1 MKNKIKVVFVIN
13 TITHYQLQFFNF
25 LKRFLDIR
33 VLFHSKNH
41 KNYEFSYQRKN
52 FIYFIEDYKNKN
64 HLIKKIVKDFKPKFL
79 ILGGY
84 KLKYNSIIIK
94 FLKNLRIKYLY
105 WLERFDKDKKI
116 KLKIIQLFI
125 RNILFKADGILSVGK
140 EAESFYKQ
148 YNKNTFNLPYSI
160 EINKLNKKKYFN
172 NNKINFLFV
181 GQLIKRKGLDL
192 LLNAISNLNPQMQN
206 KIFFTIIGNGELS
219 KEIKFLENTRDNVK
233 YYSFQSINK
242 LNKFYFCNDVLLF
255 PSRFDGWGVVPM
267 EAMSNGMLVISSK
280 NCGVNELIK
289 KNKGNIIIDSNT
301 EDLTGAIIKC
311 IKNKSYIKEFG
322 SVNKNLII
330 NSIYNVKN
338 SSKLFS
344 EYLNKYDNRD

>member
-1 MKNKIKVVFVIN
+1 MGNKIKVVFIIN
-13 TITHYQLQFFNF
+13 TITHYQLQFLNF
-25 LKRFLDIR
+25 LRKFLDIR
-33 VLFHSKNH
+33 VLFYSKNH

-52 FIYFIEDYKNKN
+52 FIYLIEEYKNKN
-64 HLIKKIVKDFKPKFL
+64 LFIKKIINDFKPKFL

-94 FLKNLRIKYLY
+94 FIKNLRIRYLY

-140 EAESFYKQ
+140 EAERFYKQ
-148 YNKNTFNLPYSI
+148 YNKNTCNLPYSI

-192 LLNAISNLNPQMQN
+192 VLNVINNLNTETQN
-206 KIFFTIIGNGELS
+206 KIFFTIVGNGKLS
-219 KEIKFLENTRDNVK
+219 KEIKFLEHTKRNVK
-233 YYSFQSINK
+233 YYSFQNINK
-242 LNKFYFCNDVLLF
+242 LNKLYLRNDVLLF

-267 EAMSNGMLVISSK
+267 EAMSNAMLIISSK
-280 NCGVNELIK
+280 NCGANEIIK
-289 KNKGNIIIDSNT
+289 KNKGNIIISSNT
-301 EDLTGAIIKC
+301 KDLTGAIIKC
-311 IKNKSYIKEFG
+311 VKKKSSIKRLGIINR
-322 SVNKNLII
+322 NLII

-338 SSKLFS
+338 SSKLLS
-344 EYLNKYDNRD
+344 EYLNKYDNRN

>member
-1 MKNKIKVVFVIN
+1 MRNKIKVVFVIN
-13 TITHYQLQFFNF
+13 TITHYQLQFFDSLKKF
-25 LKRFLDIR
+25 LNII
-33 VLFHSKNH
+33 VLFHSKKY
-41 KNYEFSYQRKN
+41 KNYQFSNPKKK
-52 FIYFIEDYKNKN
+52 FIYFIEDYKNKKIF
-64 HLIKKIVKDFKPKFL
+64 LKKIIKIFKPKFL

-84 KLKYNSIIIK
+84 KLNYNSTIIK
-94 FLKNLRIKYLY
+94 FLKNSKIKYLY
-105 WLERFDKDKKI
+105 WLERFDKDRKI
-116 KLKIIQLFI
+116 KLQIILFFI

-140 EAESFYKQ
+140 EAKSFYKQ

-192 LLNAISNLNPQMQN
+192 VLNAINNLNPQMQN

-219 KEIKFLENTRDNVK
+219 KEIKILENTRDNVK

-242 LNKFYFCNDVLLF
+242 LNKFYLCNDVLLF

-267 EAMSNGMLVISSK
+267 EAMSNAMLIISSK
-280 NCGVNELIK
+280 NCGANEIIK
-289 KNKGNIIIDSNT
+289 KNKGNIIISSNT
-301 EDLTGAIIKC
+301 KDLTGAIIKC
-311 IKNKSYIKEFG
+311 VKKKSSIKRLGIINR
-322 SVNKNLII
+322 NLII

-338 SSKLFS
+338 SSRLLS
-344 EYLNKYDNRD
+344 EYLNKYDNRN

>member
-1 MKNKIKVVFVIN
+1 MRNKIKVVFVIN

-64 HLIKKIVKDFKPKFL
+64 HFIKKIIKDFKPKFL

-94 FLKNLRIKYLY
+94 FLKNLRIKYFY

-140 EAESFYKQ
+140 EAERFYKQ
-148 YNKNTFNLPYSI
+148 YNKSTFNLPYSI

-192 LLNAISNLNPQMQN
+192 VLNVINNLNPEMQN
-206 KIFFTIIGNGELS
+206 KVFFTIIGNGELS
-219 KEIKFLENTRDNVK
+219 KEIKILENTKDYVK
-233 YYSFQSINK
+233 YYSFQTINK
-242 LNKFYFCNDVLLF
+242 LNKFYLCNDVLLF

-267 EAMSNGMLVISSK
+267 EAMSNAMLVISSK
-280 NCGVNELIK
+280 NCGVNEIIK
-289 KNKGNIIIDSNT
+289 KNKGNMIIDSNT
-301 EDLTGAIIKC
+301 KDLTSAIIKC
-311 IKNKSYIKEFG
+311 IKNKSYIEKFG
-322 SVNKNLII
+322 TVNRELII

-338 SSKLFS
+338 SSKLLS
-344 EYLNKYDNRD
+344 KYLDEYDHRS

>member
-1 MKNKIKVVFVIN
+1 MRNKIKVVFVIN

-25 LKRFLDIR
+25 LRRFLDIR
-33 VLFHSKNH
+33 VLFYSKNH
-41 KNYEFSYQRKN
+41 KNYKFFYQKKN

-64 HLIKKIVKDFKPKFL
+64 FFIKKIIKDFKPKFL

-84 KLKYNSIIIK
+84 KLKYNSIIIE

-140 EAESFYKQ
+140 EAERFYKQ
-148 YNKNTFNLPYSI
+148 YNNTFNLPYSI

-192 LLNAISNLNPQMQN
+192 ILNVINNLNPEIQS
-206 KIFFTIIGNGELS
+206 KIFFTIIGNGELC
-219 KEIKFLENTRDNVK
+219 KEIKILENTRDNVV

-242 LNKFYFCNDVLLF
+242 LNKFYLCNDVLLF

-267 EAMSNGMLVISSK
+267 EAMSNAMLVISSK

-289 KNKGNIIIDSNT
+289 KNKGNIIIDSNIK
-301 EDLTGAIIKC
+301 DLSRAITKC
-311 IKNKSYIKEFG
+311 VKNKNYIKKFG
-322 SVNKNLII
+322 TVNRRLII
-330 NSIYNVKN
+330 NSICNVKN
-338 SSKLFS
+338 SSKLLS
-344 EYLNKYDNRD
+344 KYLGEYDHRS

>member
-1 MKNKIKVVFVIN
+1 MRNKIKVVFVIN

-25 LKRFLDIR
+25 LRRFLDII

-41 KNYEFSYQRKN
+41 KNYEFSSQRKN

-64 HLIKKIVKDFKPKFL
+64 FFIKKIIKDFKPKFL

-105 WLERFDKDKKI
+105 WLERFDKGKKI

-140 EAESFYKQ
+140 EAERFYKQ
-148 YNKNTFNLPYSI
+148 YNNNTFNLPYSI

-192 LLNAISNLNPQMQN
+192 ILNVINNLNPEIQS
-206 KIFFTIIGNGELS
+206 KIFFTIIGNGELC
-219 KEIKFLENTRDNVK
+219 KEIKILENTRDNVV

-242 LNKFYFCNDVLLF
+242 LNKFYLCNDVLLF

-267 EAMSNGMLVISSK
+267 EAMSNGMLVISSN
-280 NCGVNELIK
+280 NCGANELIK
-289 KNKGNIIIDSNT
+289 KNKGNMIIDSNT
-301 EDLTGAIIKC
+301 KDLTSAIIKC
-311 IKNKSYIKEFG
+311 IKNKSYIEKFG
-322 SVNKNLII
+322 TVNRRLII

-338 SSKLFS
+338 SSKLLS
-344 EYLNKYDNRD
+344 KYLDEYDHRS

>member
-1 MKNKIKVVFVIN
+1 MRNKIKVVFVIN
-13 TITHYQLQFFNF
+13 TITHYQLQFFNS
-25 LKRFLDIR
+25 LRRFLDIR
-33 VLFHSKNH
+33 VLFHSKSH

-64 HLIKKIVKDFKPKFL
+64 HFIKKIIKDFKPKFL

-84 KLKYNSIIIK
+84 NLKYNSIIIK
-94 FLKNLRIKYLY
+94 FLKNLRIKYFY

-140 EAESFYKQ
+140 EAKSFYKQ

-192 LLNAISNLNPQMQN
+192 VLNAINNLNPLMHN

-219 KEIKFLENTRDNVK
+219 KEIRILENTRDNVK
-233 YYSFQSINK
+233 YYSYQSINK
-242 LNKFYFCNDVLLF
+242 LNKFYLCNDVLLF

-267 EAMSNGMLVISSK
+267 EAMSSGMLVLSSN

-289 KNKGNIIIDSNT
+289 KNKGNIIIDSNLK
-301 EDLTGAIIKC
+301 DLSRAIIKC
-311 IKNKSYIKEFG
+311 VKNKNYIKKFG
-322 SVNKNLII
+322 VVNRRLII

-338 SSKLFS
+338 SSKLLS
-344 EYLNKYDNRD
+344 KYLDEYDHRS

>member
-1 MKNKIKVVFVIN
+1 MGNKIKVVFVIN
-13 TITHYQLQFFNF
+13 TITHYQLQFLNF
-25 LKRFLDIR
+25 LRRFLDIR

-52 FIYFIEDYKNKN
+52 FIYFIEEYKNKN
-64 HLIKKIVKDFKPKFL
+64 LFIKKIIHDFKPKFL

-94 FLKNLRIKYLY
+94 YIKNLRIRYLY

-116 KLKIIQLFI
+116 KLKIIQLLI

-140 EAESFYKQ
+140 EAERFYKQ
-148 YNKNTFNLPYSI
+148 YNKNTCNLPYSI
-160 EINKLNKKKYFN
+160 EINKLNKKKNFN

-192 LLNAISNLNPQMQN
+192 VLNVINNLNTETQN
-206 KIFFTIIGNGELS
+206 KIFFTIVGNGKLS
-219 KEIKFLENTRDNVK
+219 KEIKFLEHTKRNVK
-233 YYSFQSINK
+233 YYSFQNINK
-242 LNKFYFCNDVLLF
+242 LNKLYLRNDVLLF

-267 EAMSNGMLVISSK
+267 EAMSNAMLIISSK
-280 NCGVNELIK
+280 NCGANEIIK
-289 KNKGNIIIDSNT
+289 KNKGNIIISSNT
-301 EDLTGAIIKC
+301 KDLTGAIIKC
-311 IKNKSYIKEFG
+311 VKKKSSIKRLGIINR
-322 SVNKNLII
+322 NLII

-338 SSKLFS
+338 SSKLLS
-344 EYLNKYDNRD
+344 EYLNKYDNRN

>member
-1 MKNKIKVVFVIN
+1 MRNKIKVVFIIN
-13 TITHYQLQFFNF
+13 TITHYQLQFFNY

-33 VLFHSKNH
+33 VLFHSKSH

-64 HLIKKIVKDFKPKFL
+64 LFIKKIINDFKPRFL

-84 KLKYNSIIIK
+84 KLKYNSMIIK

-125 RNILFKADGILSVGK
+125 RNILFKADCILSIGK
-140 EAESFYKQ
+140 EAERFYKQ
-148 YNKNTFNLPYSI
+148 YNKSTFNLPYSI

-192 LLNAISNLNPQMQN
+192 ILNAINNLNPEMQN
-206 KIFFTIIGNGELS
+206 KVFFTIIGNGELS
-219 KEIKFLENTRDNVK
+219 KETRILEKINDNVK
-233 YYSFQSINK
+233 YYSFQTINK
-242 LNKFYFCNDVLLF
+242 LNKFYLCNDVLLF

-267 EAMSNGMLVISSK
+267 EAMSNGMLVISSN

-289 KNKGNIIIDSNT
+289 KNKGNMIIDSNT
-301 EDLTGAIIKC
+301 KDLTSAIIKC
-311 IKNKSYIKEFG
+311 IKNKSYIEKFG
-322 SVNKNLII
+322 TVNRRLII

-338 SSKLFS
+338 SSKLLS
-344 EYLNKYDNRD
+344 KYLDEYDHRS

>member
-1 MKNKIKVVFVIN
+1 MRNKIKVVFVIN

-25 LKRFLDIR
+25 LRRFLDIR

-41 KNYEFSYQRKN
+41 KNYEFSSQRKN

-64 HLIKKIVKDFKPKFL
+64 FFIKKIIKDFKPKFL

-105 WLERFDKDKKI
+105 WLERFDKGKKI

-140 EAESFYKQ
+140 EAERFYKQ
-148 YNKNTFNLPYSI
+148 YNNNTFNLPYSI

-192 LLNAISNLNPQMQN
+192 ILNVINNLNPEIQS
-206 KIFFTIIGNGELS
+206 KIFFTIIGNGELC
-219 KEIKFLENTRDNVK
+219 KEIKILENTRDNVV

-242 LNKFYFCNDVLLF
+242 LNKFYLCNDVLLF

-267 EAMSNGMLVISSK
+267 EAMSNGMLVISSN
-280 NCGVNELIK
+280 NCGANELIK
-289 KNKGNIIIDSNT
+289 KNKGNMIIDSNT
-301 EDLTGAIIKC
+301 KDLTSAIIKC
-311 IKNKSYIKEFG
+311 IKNKSYIEKFG
-322 SVNKNLII
+322 TVNRTLII

-338 SSKLFS
+338 SSKLLS
-344 EYLNKYDNRD
+344 KYLDEYDHRS

>member
-1 MKNKIKVVFVIN
+1 MRNKIKVVFVIN
-13 TITHYQLQFFNF
+13 TITHYQLQFFNS
-25 LKRFLDIR
+25 LKRFLDIK

-52 FIYFIEDYKNKN
+52 FIYLIEDYKNKN
-64 HLIKKIVKDFKPKFL
+64 HFIKKIIKDFKPKFL

-125 RNILFKADGILSVGK
+125 RNILFEADGILSVGK
-140 EAESFYKQ
+140 EAKSFYKQ

-192 LLNAISNLNPQMQN
+192 LLNSINNLNTQMQN

-219 KEIKFLENTRDNVK
+219 KEIKILETTRNNVK

-242 LNKFYFCNDVLLF
+242 LNKFYLCNDVLLF

-267 EAMSNGMLVISSK
+267 EAMSNGMLVISSI
-280 NCGVNELIK
+280 NCGVNEIIK
-289 KNKGNIIIDSNT
+289 KNKGNIIIGSNT
-301 EDLTGAIIKC
+301 KDLTSAIIKC
-311 IKNKSYIKEFG
+311 IKNKSRIKEFG

-338 SSKLFS
+338 SSELFS
-344 EYLNKYDNRD
+344 KYLNKYDNRD

>member
-1 MKNKIKVVFVIN
+1 MRNKIKVVFVIN

-64 HLIKKIVKDFKPKFL
+64 HFIKKIIKDFKPKFL

-94 FLKNLRIKYLY
+94 FIKNLRIKYLY

-125 RNILFKADGILSVGK
+125 RNILLKADGILSVGK
-140 EAESFYKQ
+140 EAKSFYKQ

-160 EINKLNKKKYFN
+160 KINKLNKKKYFN

-192 LLNAISNLNPQMQN
+192 VLNAINNLNPLMHN

-219 KEIKFLENTRDNVK
+219 KEIKILENTRDNVK

-242 LNKFYFCNDVLLF
+242 LNKFYLCNDVLLF

-267 EAMSNGMLVISSK
+267 EAMSSGMLVISSN

-289 KNKGNIIIDSNT
+289 KNKGNIIIDSNLK
-301 EDLTGAIIKC
+301 DLSRAIIKC
-311 IKNKSYIKEFG
+311 VKNKNYIKKFG
-322 SVNKNLII
+322 VVNRRLII

-338 SSKLFS
+338 SSKLLS
-344 EYLNKYDNRD
+344 KYLDEYDHRS

>member
-1 MKNKIKVVFVIN
+1 MRNKIKVVFVIS

-25 LKRFLDIR
+25 LKRFLDII

-64 HLIKKIVKDFKPKFL
+64 LFIKEIIKDFKPKFL

-84 KLKYNSIIIK
+84 KLKYNSIIINL
-94 FLKNLRIKYLY
+94 LKNLRIRYLY

-125 RNILFKADGILSVGK
+125 GNILFKADGILSVGK
-140 EAESFYKQ
+140 EAERFYKQ
-148 YNKNTFNLPYSI
+148 YNKSTFNLPYSI
-160 EINKLNKKKYFN
+160 EINKLNKKKYFD

-192 LLNAISNLNPQMQN
+192 VLNVINNLNPEMQN
-206 KIFFTIIGNGELS
+206 KIFFTIIGNGELC
-219 KEIKFLENTRDNVK
+219 KEIKILANTMDNVI

-242 LNKFYFCNDVLLF
+242 LNKFYLCNDVLLF

-267 EAMSNGMLVISSK
+267 EAMSNGMLVISSN
-280 NCGVNELIK
+280 NCGANEIIK

-301 EDLTGAIIKC
+301 KDLTSAIIKC
-311 IKNKSYIKEFG
+311 IKNKSYIEKFG
-322 SVNKNLII
+322 AVNRNLII
-330 NSIYNVKN
+330 NSIYNAKN
-338 SSKLFS
+338 SSKLLS
-344 EYLNKYDNRD
+344 EYLNRYDNRD

>member
-1 MKNKIKVVFVIN
+1 MVY
-13 TITHYQLQFFNF
+13 YQQE
-25 LKRFLDIR
+25 K
-33 VLFHSKNH
+33 
-41 KNYEFSYQRKN
+41 
-52 FIYFIEDYKNKN
+52 
-64 HLIKKIVKDFKPKFL
+64 
-79 ILGGY
+79 
-84 KLKYNSIIIK
+84 KLK
-94 FLKNLRIKYLY
+94 
-105 WLERFDKDKKI
+105 
-116 KLKIIQLFI
+116 
-125 RNILFKADGILSVGK
+125 
-140 EAESFYKQ
+140 SFYKK

-160 EINKLNKKKYFN
+160 EINKLNRKKYFN
-172 NNKINFLFV
+172 NNKINFLFI

-192 LLNAISNLNPQMQN
+192 VLNAINNLNPQMQN

-219 KEIKFLENTRDNVK
+219 KEIKILENTWDNVK

-311 IKNKSYIKEFG
+311 IKNKSCIKEFG

-338 SSKLFS
+338 SSKLLS